1 LAGIITPLAIRYIVE
16 KTGSLD
22 WALGFVA
29 AIALVGALPY
39 IFLLGDIH
47 RIELAP
53 ERDPIG

>member
-1 LAGIITPLAIRYIVE
+1 
-16 KTGSLD
+16 LD

-29 AIALVGALPY
+29 AIALVGVLPY